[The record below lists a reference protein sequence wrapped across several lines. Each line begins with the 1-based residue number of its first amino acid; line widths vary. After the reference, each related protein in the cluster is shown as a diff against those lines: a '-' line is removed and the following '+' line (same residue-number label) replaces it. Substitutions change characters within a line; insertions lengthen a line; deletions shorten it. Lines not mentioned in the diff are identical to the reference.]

1 MTDANELPITPGG
14 HHQDKDVSR
23 RQMFGFSLA
32 AGGVGLA
39 AACATDGRT
48 RASGTSPAKQAHHRS
63 RDLTEIER
71 EHHVRIGLWA
81 GSALAGRPLS
91 HRADDRF
98 LMCSTSKALVV
109 ATVLS
114 KDHDGTL
121 LDKALPVPSTGL
133 IKHSPTT
140 SQHAG
145 STMTVRELSEA
156 ALSLSDNTAVNILS
170 DHVADHAEVNRFLRR
185 LHDRTS
191 RLDRNEPLLNE
202 RAGVLD
208 TTTPAAYANTYR
220 HILTGATLSASHRKL
235 LAQWMRPNDEVPSLI
250 AQSLPES
257 WHVIHRSGKGANGE
271 LNDVAS
277 VTKPDGT
284 TGVLAIF
291 TSRLPGGSDESSS
304 AAIQSAAKW
313 ALL

>member
-1 MTDANELPITPGG
+1 
-14 HHQDKDVSR
+14 
-23 RQMFGFSLA
+23 MFGFSLA
-32 AGGVGLA
+32 AGVVGLA

-48 RASGTSPAKQAHHRS
+48 RASDTRPAEKAHHRNPG
-63 RDLTEIER
+63 LAEIER

-81 GSALAGRPLS
+81 GSALAGRPLG

-121 LDKALPVPSTGL
+121 LEKALPVPSTGL
-133 IKHSPTT
+133 IEHSPTT

-156 ALSLSDNTAVNILS
+156 ALSLSDNTAVHILS
-170 DHVADHAEVNRFLRR
+170 DHVAGHAEVNRFLRR

-191 RLDRNEPLLNE
+191 RLDRNEPFLNE
-202 RAGVLD
+202 RNGVLD
-208 TTTPAAYANTYR
+208 TTTPAAYSNTYR

-235 LAQWMRPNDEVPSLI
+235 LTQWMRPNDEVPSLI

-291 TSRLPGGSDESSS
+291 TTQLPGGSDESSS
-304 AAIQSAAKW
+304 AAIQAAAKW